1 MESGKHNTY
10 LPWQI
15 ETHITGQNERFCQS
29 IFYQGNGRFGL
40 RAVLPGDTYT
50 SENHGVYKA
59 RGFEYIKS
67 GITDMVNLPDPL
79 RLDVFVDS
87 VPLTNSG
94 SKQTLDMK
102 KGLVTRTWETDQYS
116 CIYSRVVSC
125 KQKDLTGHRFLIKA
139 KEQVSLLIVD
149 AIDDSVMNLPVND
162 DQTVENEESL
172 ILLKK
177 CRFSWEDGVLLM
189 EGSSVHET
197 LSFRYRK
204 SFRSSVPGN
213 DCDGQKHYEIV
224 LEAGSSFFLEA
235 VVSLEGRERE
245 GYDYDKLR
253 RESEEGLSLF
263 WEEHDI
269 ILNGPVEDQCAI
281 RWALF
286 NLKQNEPEQGCSIG
300 ARGLTHS
307 RYKGCYFW
315 DTEVFILPY
324 YLYTNPEIAKNILSY
339 RVETFSSAKEYAA
352 SLNLMGARY
361 PWMSALDGSEQCETW
376 DTGKCEVHVTADI
389 VWAMDQYVQ
398 ATGDRTFEKTSL
410 VEIYLETARFWASR
424 WTYIAQS
431 DHYEMLFVKGPNEYG
446 GVTKN
451 NTYTT
456 CMALHTIK
464 LALAAAKRG
473 ELSLSSEERA
483 EFEAIISKAVI
494 PYSEEEGTYLED
506 DLFLL
511 QEPFDLKAHKTSGR
525 ALYHTICFDRLQ
537 RYKVVKQPDVLLLY
551 LLLPE
556 YFSEE
561 EAWNAWDLYE
571 PLTSHDSTLSWGM
584 HSLIAYKLGLREK
597 GEHYLRQAMFLDLEE
612 LMENTSGEGLHIGA
626 MGALLQAVL
635 FGVMGI
641 NFSGV
646 DVSASPS
653 LPASWKQIASK
664 VTYKGERY
672 RVVCDVKGS
681 HLEKI
686 SLTNEKMSSI
696 LNLNA

>member
-1 MESGKHNTY
+1 MESGKHNIY

-15 ETHITGQNERFCQS
+15 ETDITQQNERFCQS

-79 RLDVFVDS
+79 RLSIFIDS

-102 KGLVTRTWETDQYS
+102 RGMVTRTWETDQYS
-116 CIYSRVVSC
+116 CTYSRVVSF
-125 KQKDLTGHRFLIKA
+125 KEKDLVGHRIVCKA
-139 KEQVSLLIVD
+139 KNRLALLVDD

-172 ILLKK
+172 VLLKK
-177 CRFSWEDGVLLM
+177 SRFSWENGILFM
-189 EGSSVHET
+189 EGSSVHDA
-197 LSFRYRK
+197 LSFTYTKRFK
-204 SFRSSVPGN
+204 SSVSGSEDGN
-213 DCDGQKHYEIV
+213 QKHYETV

-235 VVSLEGRERE
+235 VVSLEGKSLE

-253 RESEEGLSLF
+253 SESEEELALF

-324 YLYTNPEIAKNILSY
+324 YLYTNPVVAKNILSY

-352 SLNLMGARY
+352 SLNLKGARY
-361 PWMSALDGSEQCETW
+361 PWMSALDGSEQCESW

-398 ATGDRTFEKTSL
+398 ATGDHALEKKSL

-424 WTYIAQS
+424 FTYIDQT
-431 DHYEMLFVKGPNEYG
+431 DRYEMLFVKGPNEYG

-456 CMALHTIK
+456 CMALHTMK
-464 LALAAAKRG
+464 LALAAAERG
-473 ELSLSSEERA
+473 ELILSLEERA

-561 EAWNAWDLYE
+561 EAQNAWSLYE
-571 PLTSHDSTLSWGM
+571 PITSHDSTLSWGM
-584 HSLIAYKLGLREK
+584 HSLIAYKLGLREA
-597 GEHYLRQAMFLDLEE
+597 GEQYLRQAMFLDLEE

-626 MGALLQAVL
+626 MGAFLQAVL
-635 FGVMGI
+635 FGVMGLS
-641 NFSGV
+641 FTGGV
-646 DVSASPS
+646 SSSPS
-653 LPASWKQIASK
+653 LPASWQQIESK
-664 VTYKGERY
+664 VSYKGERY
-672 RVVCDVKGS
+672 RVVCDTKGS
-681 HLEKI
+681 RLEKI
-686 SLTNEKMSSI
+686 SLTNE
-696 LNLNA
+696 

>member
-1 MESGKHNTY
+1 MEIGKHNTY

-15 ETHITGQNERFCQS
+15 ETDITEQNERFCQS

-50 SENHGVYKA
+50 SENHGAYKA
-59 RGFEYIKS
+59 GGFEYIKS

-79 RLDVFVDS
+79 RLDVFIDS
-87 VPLTNSG
+87 VPLSNIG
-94 SKQTLDMK
+94 SKQILDMK
-102 KGLVTRTWETDQYS
+102 RGLMTRTWETDQFS
-116 CIYSRVVSC
+116 CTYSRVVSF
-125 KQKDLTGHRFLIKA
+125 KEKDLTGHRFFMKVKKQL
-139 KEQVSLLIVD
+139 SLFVVD
-149 AIDDSVMNLPVND
+149 AIDDSVMNLPIND

-172 ILLKK
+172 GLLKE
-177 CRFSWEDGVLLM
+177 CHFSWEDGVLTM
-189 EGSSVHET
+189 KGNTIHDT
-197 LSFRYRK
+197 LTFTYAKR
-204 SFRSSVPGN
+204 FGSSVPGN
-213 DCDGQKHYEIV
+213 ECGSQKRYETE
-224 LEAGSSFFLEA
+224 LSAGSTFFLEA
-235 VVSLEGRERE
+235 VVSLEGNSLEW
-245 GYDYDKLR
+245 YDFDKLR
-253 RESEEGLSLF
+253 SESEEALSLF
-263 WEEHDI
+263 WKEHDI
-269 ILNGPVEDQCAI
+269 ILSGPVEDQCAI

-286 NLKQNEPEQGCSIG
+286 NLKQNEPEEGLSIG

-315 DTEVFILPY
+315 DTEIFILPY
-324 YLYTNPEIAKNILSY
+324 YLYTNPTIAKNILSY
-339 RVETFSSAKEYAA
+339 RIGTFPQAKEYAA
-352 SLNLMGARY
+352 SLNLKGARY
-361 PWMSALDGSEQCETW
+361 PWMSALDGSEQCESW

-398 ATGDRTFEKTSL
+398 ATGDHAFEKKNL

-424 WTYIAQS
+424 CTYIAQS
-431 DHYEMLFVKGPNEYG
+431 DRYEMLFVKGPNEYG

-464 LALAAAKRG
+464 LALAATKRG
-473 ELSLSSEERA
+473 ELVLSSEERA

-494 PYSEEEGTYLED
+494 PYSDEEGTYLED
-506 DLFLL
+506 DLFPL
-511 QEPFDLKAHKTSGR
+511 QEPFDLKAHKTSGK

-556 YFSEE
+556 YFSVE
-561 EAWNAWDLYE
+561 EARNAWALYE
-571 PLTSHDSTLSWGM
+571 PITSHDSTLSWGM
-584 HSLIAYKLGLREK
+584 HALIAYKLGLQEV
-597 GEHYLRQAMFLDLEE
+597 GEHYLKQAMFLDLEE

-635 FGVMGI
+635 FGVMGLS
-641 NFSGV
+641 FSGG
-646 DVSASPS
+646 VSASPS
-653 LPASWKQIASK
+653 LPPFWQQIESK

-672 RVVCDVKGS
+672 RVVCDTKGS

-686 SLTNEKMSSI
+686 SLTNDEMSSI